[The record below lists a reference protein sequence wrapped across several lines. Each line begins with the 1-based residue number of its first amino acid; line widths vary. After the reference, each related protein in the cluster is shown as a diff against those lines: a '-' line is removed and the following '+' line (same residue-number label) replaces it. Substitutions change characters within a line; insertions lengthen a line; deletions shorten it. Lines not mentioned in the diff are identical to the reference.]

1 MDSQREIL
9 NTMTKRTGARYSAL
23 AIHNADELVFGH
35 APRPVR
41 VGNGLVIG
49 GGTVYP
55 EINFTLPPM
64 EITAETMP
72 DVQSQYAGMIEAVC
86 ARAVELQVPGL
97 VVEFE
102 LLPPLTIEPDWG
114 ADITAILRITLD
126 KYARA
131 SGLKSAL
138 RVTPNDIRPYTRP
151 PKLYHGEMWDRM
163 MRSFELCAVAGAD
176 MLSIES
182 TGGKEVCDEALLYGD
197 LNMAAFA
204 IGVLAC
210 RDMAN
215 LWDGIAM
222 ATGKHGAIAASD
234 GAGGF
239 GNTAMMLAHQR
250 YIPKVWAAV
259 VRVMT
264 VARSLVAYERGA
276 TGPGKD
282 AAYEGPYIK
291 AITGCPIS
299 VAAAEAAVAFPTP
312 FGNIARAAADLL
324 SNDSIQNVK
333 LLGGMAPA
341 VSVEQLAYAARM
353 LNCASARGRAAAL
366 NLRDCLVESDARL
379 DPQAWVLRPDVVID
393 IAGQIVAEPTP
404 YRRVRRAAQA
414 ALAALRAAHAGGKL
428 MIPDTEL
435 GWLERLSRQADQL
448 PEEEN
453 EFIAGAVRGV
463 DSGRVRLED
472 YGVLA

>member
-1 MDSQREIL
+1 
-9 NTMTKRTGARYSAL
+9 MTKRNGARYSAL
-23 AIHNADELVFGH
+23 AISNTDDLIFGH
-35 APRPVR
+35 APRLIR
-41 VGNGLVIG
+41 VGNGLEIG

-55 EINFTLPPM
+55 EINFSLPPM
-64 EITAETMP
+64 EITAENMP
-72 DVQSQYAGMIEAVC
+72 DVQSQYAGMVEAVC

-102 LLPPLTIEPDWG
+102 LLPPMTLEPDWG
-114 ADITAILRITLD
+114 ADITAILRVTLD

-131 SGLKSAL
+131 DGLKCAL
-138 RVTPNDIRPYTRP
+138 RVTPNDIRCYKRP
-151 PKLYHGEMWDRM
+151 PKLYDGEMWDRM

-182 TGGKEVCDEALLYGD
+182 TGGKQVCDEALLYGD
-197 LNMAAFA
+197 LPMAVLA

-210 RDMAN
+210 RDMASV
-215 LWDGIAM
+215 WDGIVM
-222 ATGKHGAIAASD
+222 AAGKHGAIAASD

-276 TGPGKD
+276 TGPAKD
-282 AAYEGPYIK
+282 AAYEGPYIT

-312 FGNIARAAADLL
+312 FGNIARATADLI
-324 SNDSIQNVK
+324 SNESIQNVK
-333 LLGGMAPA
+333 LLGGIGPA
-341 VSVEQLAYAARM
+341 VSVEQLAYTARM
-353 LNCASARGRAAAL
+353 LNCASARGRPIAL
-366 NLRDCLVESDARL
+366 NMRDCLVESDARL
-379 DPQAWVLRPDVVID
+379 DPQAFVLRPDVVIQ

-404 YRRVRRAAQA
+404 YRRTRRAAQA
-414 ALAALRAAHAGGKL
+414 ALAVLRAAHASGKV
-428 MIPDTEL
+428 MIPETEL
-435 GWLERLSRQADQL
+435 GWLDRLSRQADQL
-448 PEEEN
+448 PDEEN
-453 EFIAGAVRGV
+453 EFIAGVTRGV
-463 DSGRVRLED
+463 DSSRVRLED
-472 YGVLA
+472 YGVFA

>member
-1 MDSQREIL
+1 
-9 NTMTKRTGARYSAL
+9 MTKRNGARYSAL
-23 AIHNADELVFGH
+23 AISNTDDLIFGH
-35 APRPVR
+35 APRPIR
-41 VGNGLVIG
+41 IGNGLEIG

-64 EITAETMP
+64 EISAETMP

-102 LLPPLTIEPDWG
+102 LLPPMTLEPDWG
-114 ADITAILRITLD
+114 ADITAILRVTLD
-126 KYARA
+126 KYAKA
-131 SGLKSAL
+131 DGLKCAL
-138 RVTPNDIRPYTRP
+138 RVTPSDIRAYARP
-151 PKLYHGEMWDRM
+151 PKLHDGEMWDRM
-163 MRSFELCAVAGAD
+163 MRSFALCAVAGAD

-197 LNMAAFA
+197 LRMAVLA

-210 RDMAN
+210 RDMAS
-215 LWDGIAM
+215 LWDGIIM
-222 ATGKHGAIAASD
+222 AAGKHAVIAASD

-250 YIPKVWAAV
+250 YIPKVWAAA

-276 TGPGKD
+276 SGPGKD
-282 AAYEGPYIK
+282 AAYEGPYLK

-299 VAAAEAAVAFPTP
+299 VAGAEAAVAFPIP
-312 FGNIARAAADLL
+312 FGNIARATADLI
-324 SNDSIQNVK
+324 SNESVQNVK

-353 LNCASARGRAAAL
+353 LNCASARGRPAAL
-366 NLRDCLVESDARL
+366 NMRDCLVESDARL
-379 DPQAWVLRPDVVID
+379 DPQAFVLRPDVVID
-393 IAGQIVAEPTP
+393 IAGQIVAEPTS

-428 MIPDTEL
+428 MIPETEL
-435 GWLERLSRQADQL
+435 GWLDRLSRQADQL
-448 PEEEN
+448 PEEEH
-453 EFIAGAVRGV
+453 EFVAGVARGV
-463 DSGRVRLED
+463 DSSRVRLAE
-472 YGVLA
+472 YGVFA

>member
-1 MDSQREIL
+1 MNNR
-9 NTMTKRTGARYSAL
+9 NGARYSAL
-23 AIHNADELVFGH
+23 AISNPDELIFGH

-41 VGNGLVIG
+41 AGNGLTIG

-55 EINFTLPPM
+55 EINFTLPAM

-72 DVQSQYAGMIEAVC
+72 DVQAQYADMTEGVC

-102 LLPPLTIEPDWG
+102 LLPPMTLEPEWG
-114 ADITAILRITLD
+114 ADIVAILRAAMD
-126 KYARA
+126 KYAKA
-131 SGLKSAL
+131 DDLKCAL
-138 RVTPNDIRPYTRP
+138 RVTPTDIRGYTRP
-151 PKLYHGEMWDRM
+151 PKLRDGEMWDRM

-182 TGGKEVCDEALLYGD
+182 TAGKEVCDEALLYGD
-197 LNMAAFA
+197 LPIATLA

-210 RDMAN
+210 RDMAG
-215 LWDGIAM
+215 LWDEIIMTASR
-222 ATGKHGAIAASD
+222 HNVIAASD
-234 GAGGF
+234 GAAGF

-250 YIPKVWAAV
+250 YIPKVWAAA

-264 VARSLVAYERGA
+264 VARSLIAYEHGA

-282 AAYEGPYIK
+282 AAFEGTYIK

-299 VAAAEAAVAFPTP
+299 AAAAEAAVAFPIP
-312 FGNIARAAADLL
+312 FGNIARATADLI
-324 SNDSIQNVK
+324 SNESVQNVK

-353 LNCASARGRAAAL
+353 LNCASAKGRPVAL
-366 NLRDCLVESDARL
+366 NMRNCLVESDARL
-379 DPQAWVLRPDVVID
+379 DPQAFVLRPDVVID

-404 YRRVRRAAQA
+404 YLRTRRAAQA
-414 ALAALRAAHAGGKL
+414 TLAALRAAHAAGEV
-428 MIPDTEL
+428 MIPATEL
-435 GWLERLSRQADQL
+435 GWLDRLSRQADQL
-448 PEEEN
+448 PEDEH
-453 EFIAGAVRGV
+453 EFIAGALRGV
-463 DSGRVRLED
+463 DSSRVRLED

>member
-1 MDSQREIL
+1 
-9 NTMTKRTGARYSAL
+9 MTKRSGVRYSAL
-23 AIHNADELVFGH
+23 AISNTDDLIFGH
-35 APRPVR
+35 APRPIR
-41 VGNGLVIG
+41 VGNGLEIG

-72 DVQSQYAGMIEAVC
+72 DVQSQYADMIEAVC
-86 ARAVELQVPGL
+86 ARALELQVPGL

-102 LLPPLTIEPDWG
+102 LLPPMTLEPDWG
-114 ADITAILRITLD
+114 ADITAILRVALD

-138 RVTPNDIRPYTRP
+138 RVTPNDIRAYARP
-151 PKLYHGEMWDRM
+151 PKLYDGEMRDRM

-182 TGGKEVCDEALLYGD
+182 TGGREVCDEALLYGD
-197 LNMAAFA
+197 LRMAVLA

-210 RDMAN
+210 RDMAS
-215 LWDGIAM
+215 LWDDIVM
-222 ATGKHGAIAASD
+222 AAGKHGAIAASD

-239 GNTAMMLAHQR
+239 SNTAMMLAHQR
-250 YIPKVWAAV
+250 YIPKIWAAV

-312 FGNIARAAADLL
+312 FGNIARAAADLI
-324 SNDSIQNVK
+324 SNESIQNVK
-333 LLGGMAPA
+333 LLGGVAPA

-353 LNCASARGRAAAL
+353 LNCASARGRPVAL
-366 NLRDCLVESDARL
+366 NMRDCLVESDARL
-379 DPQAWVLRPDVVID
+379 DPQAFVLRPDVVIQ

-404 YRRVRRAAQA
+404 YRRTRRAAQA
-414 ALAALRAAHAGGKL
+414 ALAALRAAHADGRV
-428 MIPDTEL
+428 MIPETEL
-435 GWLERLSRQADQL
+435 GWLDRLSRQADQL
-448 PEEEN
+448 PDEEN
-453 EFIAGAVRGV
+453 EFIAGIVHGA
-463 DSGRVRLED
+463 DSSRLRLQD
-472 YGVLA
+472 YGVPA